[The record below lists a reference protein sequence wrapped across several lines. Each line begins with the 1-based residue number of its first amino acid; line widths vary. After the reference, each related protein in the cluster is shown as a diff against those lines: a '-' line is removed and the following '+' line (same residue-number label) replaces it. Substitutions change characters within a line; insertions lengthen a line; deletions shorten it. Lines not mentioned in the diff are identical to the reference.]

1 MKIPPNMT
9 LEQVVE
15 RHHQRQSILTS
26 AIAAEYASF
35 SLADAIR
42 HLSNYKNGAVVTEGS
57 AKALLEK
64 MADEGLLVKTRANS
78 KTRYAIPKPN
88 FITRGWGVTDNGVG
102 LGLHQPPSPEVL
114 RGEVEYVSG
123 PAYQQAEALL
133 HEASE

>member
-1 MKIPPNMT
+1 MKIPHNMT

-26 AIAAEYASF
+26 AIAAEYAPF

-64 MADEGLLVKTRANS
+64 MADEGLLVKTRAHS

-88 FITRGWGVTDNGVG
+88 FITRGWGVTDNGVR
-102 LGLHQPPSPEVL
+102 LGLHQPPSPAVL
-114 RGEVEYVSG
+114 RGEAEYISG
-123 PAYQQAEALL
+123 PEYMQVEIGFRESTQ
-133 HEASE
+133 